1 MRIPYG
7 RLEFRAA
14 DGGCNPYLVTAAL
27 IASGLDGIDNKRD
40 PGEPLNINHYTADL
54 ASMNVDVLPQS
65 LDRALDS
72 LEANTLFAETLGQG
86 IIDEFVRIKRMEWNE
101 YMRHVS
107 DWEVDRYLE
116 FF

>member
-1 MRIPYG
+1 M
-7 RLEFRAA
+7 
-14 DGGCNPYLVTAAL
+14 
-27 IASGLDGIDNKRD
+27 
-40 PGEPLNINHYTADL
+40 NINHYTADL

-65 LDRALDS
+65 LDRALDA
-72 LEANTLFAETLGQG
+72 LEADTLFAETLGQG